1 MTILYTITSILLIV
15 VYLFSGMSFWASD
28 LSGSLTGVMQT
39 VYRTLTTLGI
49 LTTPIGIIGVG
60 FGFYFR
66 KKENMRASVLSTFAG
81 FLMILAVSLLI
92 LLLNSF
98 GGNAMNASLEAALRE
113 GYGEDWN
120 APSNYE
126 ELPETYQLILDKEYV
141 AAREQWDRD
150 ALIEREHLS
159 WKIPAYYG
167 ENGLENIG
175 FCLLDLNGD
184 GLEELVI
191 GEVVPEGTANT
202 VFSVWSDPEKPD
214 QVYKTYDTMLFY
226 LHEQADGTYL
236 IECDVEFDTG
246 EQATY
251 MLQLTY
257 GLEGSKTDDVEV
269 DVPADA
275 ATRSHIELIPLAKY
289 R

>member
-1 MTILYTITSILLIV
+1 MTILYTITSIALIF
-15 VYLFSGMSFWASD
+15 VYLFSGMTFWASD
-28 LSGSLTGVMQT
+28 LSGSLAGTMRVIYQI
-39 VYRTLTTLGI
+39 VTTLGI
-49 LTTPIGIIGVG
+49 LTTPVGLIGLG
-60 FGFYFR
+60 FGWYFR
-66 KKENMRASVLSTFAG
+66 KKERMKYSILSTFAG
-81 FLMILAVSLLI
+81 FIMIMAVSLFS
-92 LLLNSF
+92 LLLNSL
-98 GGNAMNASLEAALRE
+98 GGNALNRSLEAALRE
-113 GYGEDWN
+113 RYGEDWN

-141 AAREQWDRD
+141 AARERWDRD

-184 GLEELVI
+184 GSKELLI
-191 GEVVPEGTANT
+191 GEVAPEGTANT
-202 VFSVWSDPEKPD
+202 VFSVWSDPEQPD

-246 EQATY
+246 EQTTY

-257 GLEGSKTDDVEV
+257 GLEDSKTDDIEV
-269 DVPADA
+269 DVPADVSN
-275 ATRSHIELIPLAKY
+275 RSHIELIPLAEY